1 MTRRKSTTI
10 SEAAPN
16 RCMPFAEWPDSDRIA
31 WSAALRPGT
40 PFAPGGIAARWAAST
55 RTITINGYGRWLTW
69 LQRYGFLDPSIPL
82 GARATEERLIAYM
95 ASLQAEVGDF
105 TVQARIQQLG
115 DALRAMAPDGEWRWI
130 LRAASRLRSEA
141 IQVKDKRAR
150 LVMPDRLVDLGIRL
164 MAEAGSAPGRSEIQ
178 RAVTFRDGLVIALL
192 AYRPVRIRTLTAIAV
207 GRQLVAHNG
216 GWQMVFGPEDIKTKH
231 AFECSFP
238 RELASHLEIYL
249 SVHRPILLT
258 CGGRRPPTSTKALW
272 VSQNGTAMVIAAIA
286 YWIRRNTKE
295 AFGAALG
302 PHMFRDAAATAIA
315 IYAPEDVLI
324 IKVILGHATIQTA
337 EKYYNLAGSL
347 EASRRHHEIIAELR
361 APGRELRNCSHFGS
375 APEA

>member
-1 MTRRKSTTI
+1 MTRAKSTTI

-16 RCMPFAEWPDSDRIA
+16 RCMPLTEWPDSDRIA
-31 WSAALRPGT
+31 WSAAMRPGS
-40 PFAPGGIAARWAAST
+40 PFTSGGIAARWAAAT
-55 RTITINGYGRWLTW
+55 RTITINGYGRWPTW
-69 LQRYGFLDPSIPL
+69 LQRHGFLDPSTPL
-82 GARATEERLIAYM
+82 GTRATEERLIAYV
-95 ASLQAEVGDF
+95 ASLRAEVGDF

-115 DALRAMAPDGEWRWI
+115 DALRAMAPTGDWGWI
-130 LRAASRLRSEA
+130 LRAATRLRSEA
-141 IQVKDKRAR
+141 IPVKDKRAR
-150 LVMPDRLVDLGIRL
+150 LQMPDRLVELGIRL

-192 AYRPVRIRTLTAIAV
+192 AYRPVRIRTLTAITI

-231 AFECSFP
+231 SFECSFP
-238 RELASHLEIYL
+238 RELASHLDIYL

-272 VSQNGTAMVIAAIA
+272 VSQNGTAMGKAAIT

-315 IYAPEDVLI
+315 IYDPENVLI
-324 IKVILGHATIQTA
+324 IKVILGHSTIQTA

-347 EASRRHHEIIAELR
+347 EASRRHHETIAELR
-361 APGRELRNCSHFGS
+361 APGREFQYCSNS
-375 APEA
+375 DSTPEA